1 MFRKLGK
8 TTNEINYTR
17 TEYVRY
23 ANKYNKYKTEDEKLN
38 TWHETMKQE
47 IYSCAYTANL
57 NSIWKVN
64 SAKLHFYLLTHKL

>member
-1 MFRKLGK
+1 MFRKLEK

-38 TWHETMKQE
+38 TWHETMKQ
-47 IYSCAYTANL
+47 
-57 NSIWKVN
+57 
-64 SAKLHFYLLTHKL
+64 